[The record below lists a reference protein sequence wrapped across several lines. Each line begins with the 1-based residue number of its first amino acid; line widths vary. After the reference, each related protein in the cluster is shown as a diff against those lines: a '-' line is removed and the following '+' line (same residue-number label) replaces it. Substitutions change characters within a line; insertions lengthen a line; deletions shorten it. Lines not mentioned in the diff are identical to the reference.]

1 MQSVSHAVPTVT
13 AAGVDIPRLGL
24 GTWPMKGET
33 CAAIVREGLRIGY
46 RHIDTAQG
54 YRNEAEVG
62 EGLAASGVPRDEV
75 FITTKVTPENL
86 GAGTLQRSVEQS
98 INNLNI
104 DRIDLLL
111 IHWPNPRIP
120 LEETSPALNQV
131 KRDGRVLAIGL
142 SNFTIALL
150 ERAWSLTEEPFA
162 AEQVEFHPFLDQR
175 KIAAAIRARGM
186 ALIAYSP
193 LALGRIAGDPVI
205 GRIAEKHA
213 RTAAQVTLR
222 WLMQQP
228 GVVAIP
234 KTSKPERLRENF
246 AVFDFELDDGEM
258 AAMSA
263 LTREGSRLIDEPQWV
278 GRWD

>member
-1 MQSVSHAVPTVT
+1 VQSVSHAVPTVT
-13 AAGVDIPRLGL
+13 AAGIDIPRLGF
-24 GTWPMKGET
+24 GTWPMRGET
-33 CAAIVREGLRIGY
+33 CAAIVREALRIGY

-62 EGLAASGVPRDEV
+62 EGLAASGVPRAEV

-86 GAGTLQRSVEQS
+86 GAGTLQRSVDES
-98 INNLNI
+98 IKNLNI

-120 LEETSPALNQV
+120 LEETIPALNEV
-131 KRDGRVLAIGL
+131 KRDGRVRAIGL
-142 SNFTIALL
+142 SNFTVALL
-150 ERAWSLTEEPFA
+150 ERAWSLTREPFA
-162 AEQVEFHPFLDQR
+162 AEQVEFHPFLDQA
-175 KIAAAIRARGM
+175 KIAAAIRARHM

-193 LALGRIAGDPVI
+193 LALGRVAGDPVI

-234 KTSKPERLRENF
+234 KTAKPERLRENF
-246 AVFDFELDDGEM
+246 AVFDFELDDSDM
-258 AAMSA
+258 AAISA

>member
-1 MQSVSHAVPTVT
+1 
-13 AAGVDIPRLGL
+13 
-24 GTWPMKGET
+24 
-33 CAAIVREGLRIGY
+33 LRIGY

-62 EGLAASGVPRDEV
+62 EGLAASGVPRAEV

-86 GAGTLQRSVEQS
+86 GAGTLQRSVDES
-98 INNLNI
+98 IKNLNI

-120 LEETSPALNQV
+120 LEETIPALNEV
-131 KRDGRVLAIGL
+131 KRDGRVRAIGL
-142 SNFTIALL
+142 SNFTVALL
-150 ERAWSLTEEPFA
+150 ERAWSLTREPFA
-162 AEQVEFHPFLDQR
+162 AEQVEFHPFLDQA
-175 KIAAAIRARGM
+175 KIAAAIRARHM

-193 LALGRIAGDPVI
+193 LALGRVAGDPVI

-234 KTSKPERLRENF
+234 KTAKPERLRENF
-246 AVFDFELDDGEM
+246 AVFDFELDDSDM
-258 AAMSA
+258 AAISA